1 MRVLV
6 APDKY
11 KGCLTAAEVADAIGR
26 GLISA
31 GVEPVLLPLADGG
44 DGSVAA
50 AVAAGFTEVPVTV
63 TGADGRPNAAA
74 IALDGQRAV
83 VEVASTC
90 GIAGLAGNLQPMA
103 ASSHGFGEAVV
114 AAIEHGATDILLAL
128 GGSASTDGGTGLLTA
143 LGARL
148 LDADGNPLA
157 AGGAALGALESIDTS
172 GLVDLGNVLM
182 TVATD
187 VDNPLLG
194 ELGAA
199 RVFGPQKGA
208 SPEQVAELERGL
220 AHLVGILDAAGI
232 AAQQGC
238 GAAGGLGFACA
249 WLGATRVQGA
259 DHFLDLL
266 GFDQAVAGCN
276 AVITGEGASD
286 EQTLHGKLPA
296 RVAARSAGR
305 PVHLVVGLSNL
316 SAAQAKQL
324 GAASVTALVDLTDG
338 DPYADPALS
347 ERLLESAGATL
358 GRALAD
364 GKA

>member
-1 MRVLV
+1 
-6 APDKY
+6 
-11 KGCLTAAEVADAIGR
+11 
-26 GLISA
+26 
-31 GVEPVLLPLADGG
+31 
-44 DGSVAA
+44 
-50 AVAAGFTEVPVTV
+50 
-63 TGADGRPNAAA
+63 
-74 IALDGQRAV
+74 
-83 VEVASTC
+83 
-90 GIAGLAGNLQPMA
+90 
-103 ASSHGFGEAVV
+103 
-114 AAIEHGATDILLAL
+114 
-128 GGSASTDGGTGLLTA
+128 
-143 LGARL
+143 
-148 LDADGNPLA
+148 
-157 AGGAALGALESIDTS
+157 
-172 GLVDLGNVLM
+172 M